1 MKLLRRSMLLM
12 PATSASM
19 PKQPRARPVRLVRIG
34 LHGNQRDEVWKKL
47 LMVGTVDKDTFFKIY
62 IIDLRSSWWILK
74 ITTLFVSVFF
84 TFSLLVLIT
93 GLFAPVVERKTQS
106 LVLLEDECRLQEARG
121 LDCNQQKSTGEWEVL
136 IDLGNFF
143 GKGGPVDHDM
153 KCIFK
158 LRGIFRILFDGG
170 KSSQTSRGF

>member
-34 LHGNQRDEVWKKL
+34 LHGNQFDGVWKKL
-47 LMVGTVDKDTFFKIY
+47 LMVGTVDKDTFFKVY

-84 TFSLLVLIT
+84 TFSLLVLIP

-136 IDLGNFF
+136 IDLGIFF
-143 GKGGPVDHDM
+143 GKGGQWTM
-153 KCIFK
+153 TWNASFNW
-158 LRGIFRILFDGG
+158 DG
-170 KSSQTSRGF
+170 SFEFYLMAANLPQASRGF

>member
-34 LHGNQRDEVWKKL
+34 LHGNQFDGVWKKL
-47 LMVGTVDKDTFFKIY
+47 LMVGTVDKDTFFKVYI
-62 IIDLRSSWWILK
+62 IIDLRSSWLILK

-84 TFSLLVLIT
+84 IFSLLALIT

-136 IDLGNFF
+136 IDLGIFF
-143 GKGGPVDHDM
+143 GKGWTSGPWHEMHLSTEMDLSNF
-153 KCIFK
+153 IWW
-158 LRGIFRILFDGG
+158 R
-170 KSSQTSRGF
+170 